1 MSVWQMRFH
10 LQKEGCSMK
19 RTCQWLLCLVLML
32 SVLGAPALAWGS
44 SPADDYQ
51 SALNLLKE
59 CKYEEAAS
67 SFASLAG
74 YADAPRYAMYCS
86 AIAAAEQGNYAV
98 AVVNLQQLGDF
109 LDSSLRVTYY
119 AALSYEASEEY
130 EEAQDLLLGI
140 SLYLDSQTHLASY
153 PAKILARDYARADAL
168 EAAGELED
176 ALTAFTKLGDYQDS
190 AARVETLRE
199 KIKVRDYDAA
209 LALKNAGKLQ
219 DAYDA
224 FRALGDYKDSK
235 AQLTEIQEAINA
247 AKYAQANKAEEN
259 GQYADAYDLFTAL
272 GDYRDSAARAEA
284 VQQRANYAKGM
295 EAIASGNY
303 KTAYTLFSELGDYED
318 SASKA
323 YMLGINSFA
332 SLKQMTADVAQFTFH
347 DKVGLVNFTTNTT
360 LAPHWNCIYAF
371 EDGVAIVYDGSNYG
385 LIDTQGKVIKSC
397 KYPDITMANNGLR
410 VIATKDTSRSGKWDT
425 YYLFQLTDNQG
436 NVLGTESWS
445 ELGDCYT
452 TDWGTPRTSAS
463 VFHNDRIRVGYYS
476 KAVNSTRYGFID
488 RNGKEVIPAKYF
500 DAHEFS
506 NGLAAV
512 KDTSGKWGFID
523 PDGNVVIKCQY
534 REVTDFTSEGL
545 ADVCLYGTW
554 QIIDK
559 TGNLVYFK

>member
-1 MSVWQMRFH
+1 
-10 LQKEGCSMK
+10 MK

-168 EAAGELED
+168 EAAGKLED
-176 ALTAFTKLGDYQDS
+176 ASTAFTKLGNYQDS

-199 KIKVRDYDAA
+199 KIKARDYDAA
-209 LALKNAGKLQ
+209 LALKAAGKSQ
-219 DAYDA
+219 ETYAA
-224 FRALGDYKDSK
+224 FQALGDYKDSK
-235 AQLTEIQEAINA
+235 AQLTEIQEAMNA
-247 AKYAQANKAEEN
+247 AKYEQANEAAQH
-259 GQYADAYDLFTAL
+259 GQYVAAYDLFTEL
-272 GDYRDSAARAEA
+272 GNYSDSASRAQA
-284 VQQRANYAKGM
+284 LQQRANYDRGMTAIAKGD
-295 EAIASGNY
+295 Y
-303 KTAYTLFSELGDYED
+303 KTAYTLFSALNNYQD

-332 SLKQMTADVAQFTFH
+332 SLTKMTATVARFTFH
-347 DKVGLVNFTTNTT
+347 RKVGLINFSTNTT
-360 LAPHWNCIYAF
+360 VTPRWNEIQDF
-371 EDGVAIVYDGSNYG
+371 EDGIAIVAKGSNYG
-385 LIDTQGKVIKSC
+385 LIDTQGHEVVGC
-397 KYPDITMANNGLR
+397 DYFAITKANDGMRIL
-410 VIATKDTSRSGKWDT
+410 ITEDSQRSDKRHT
-425 YYLFQLTDNQG
+425 YYLFQLADNQG
-436 NVLGTESWS
+436 RVLGEKSWS
-445 ELGDCYT
+445 DLGNCT
-452 TDWGTPRTSAS
+452 TDWNGLNSSVP
-463 VFHNDRIRVGYYS
+463 VFHNDRIKVGSYS
-476 KAVNSTRYGFID
+476 NSRTLFGFID
-488 RNGKEVIPAKYF
+488 RSGKEVIPVQYRNV
-500 DAHEFS
+500 HEFY

-512 KDTSGKWGFID
+512 WEYENGKWGFID

-534 REVTDFTSEGL
+534 DDVTDFTDEGL
-545 ADVCLYGTW
+545 ADVCINGTW